1 MQVFSK
7 GIGGIASQI
16 YAAAHTVGLLVIL
29 DWTGSG
35 DSLVPRTESKGDL
48 RVLCHTEQNLWCW
61 DKLREP
67 DQLPQC
73 CDLSRAGGSEKVS
86 EEREE
91 KQCEKELRKALW

>member
-7 GIGGIASQI
+7 GVDAMASQI

-29 DWTGSG
+29 DWTGLG
-35 DSLVPRTESKGDL
+35 DSRVPRTESKGDL

-61 DKLREP
+61 DKRSEP
-67 DQLPQC
+67 DQLSQC
-73 CDLSRAGGSEKVS
+73 CAHSHASGTEKLS

-91 KQCEKELRKALW
+91 KQSEKELRKALW